1 MQTTKLLIFLAVW
14 KRPEITEI
22 CFMGVDRLRKS
33 GLFPIEAFAV
43 ISEASMVPLC
53 RKYSID
59 YCFHDNQPLGEKKN
73 FGLMQSLYKQW
84 DYMIEI
90 GSDDLLKTELL
101 NAYAPYF
108 GKRDVIGLNSFYYLN
123 SEDLECRHYSN
134 PSLFGIGR
142 AISRHAVEHVGK
154 LWDDALVKGLDNY
167 STYNLMKCGFLD
179 TRISRPLAIDIKS
192 EVNIWKFNYLKGVK
206 VDFEEV
212 VNGLSEQEIEAIKT
226 LQHAEVE
233 N

>member
-1 MQTTKLLIFLAVW
+1 MHTTKLLIFLAVW

-43 ISEASMVPLC
+43 ISEALMVPLC
-53 RKYSID
+53 RKYEID
-59 YCFHDNQPLGEKKN
+59 FCLHENLPLGKKKN
-73 FGLMQSLYKQW
+73 FGLQQAMKKDF

-101 NAYAPYF
+101 EAYAPYF
-108 GKRDVIGLNSFYYLN
+108 GHKHLIGLNSFYFLN
-123 SEDLECRHYSN
+123 AEDGACRRYSN
-134 PSLFGIGR
+134 PSLYGMGR
-142 AISRHAVEHVGK
+142 AVSRYALEQTGE
-154 LWDDALVKGLDNY
+154 LWRDDLNKGLDNY
-167 STYNLMKCGFLD
+167 STAQLIKKGFTD
-179 TRISRPLAIDIKS
+179 VRIKEPLAIDIKS
-192 EVNIWKFNYLKGVK
+192 DINIWPFNYLNGKQA
-206 VDFEEV
+206 DFEEV
-212 VNGLSEQEIEAIKT
+212 VQGLSAEEVKAIKS